1 MNMGRLYDVMTWL
14 MYGYFEM
21 TILYTL
27 LVIEKVS
34 LTPSKRGNTTVL
46 RIDRITQV
54 NESAVY
60 H

>member
-1 MNMGRLYDVMTWL
+1 M
-14 MYGYFEM
+14 
-21 TILYTL
+21 YTL

-54 NESAVY
+54 DESAVY
-60 H
+60 HQGQGVNSGLIINEQRSNAG